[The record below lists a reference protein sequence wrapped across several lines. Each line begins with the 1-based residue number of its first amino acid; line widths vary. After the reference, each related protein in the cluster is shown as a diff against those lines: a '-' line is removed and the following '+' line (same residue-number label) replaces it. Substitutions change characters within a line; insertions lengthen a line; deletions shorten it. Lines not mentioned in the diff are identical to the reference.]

1 MIGQG
6 IKNDI
11 YTPTKDNT
19 LNDFKKIEDFL
30 GRRFKDK
37 FAKYEDRDL
46 QLINLDAYIMQLK
59 HIHLIHQMTLMLM
72 ILN

>member
-1 MIGQG
+1 MISQG

-19 LNDFKKIEDFL
+19 LNDLKKIQDFL

-46 QLINLDAYIMQLK
+46 QLINLGAYMMQLK